1 MLNKAWPSLHWNIYN
16 YDFDQPGVYFGALK
30 AGEPVHIMYDY
41 QDGSVKVANLT
52 RTRQDG
58 LSASARFIDL
68 NGTVKGERRV
78 AVAGLAS
85 QDVQTVLTPP
95 VPSGISRTYFVEL
108 TLKRRDGATVSRN
121 VYWLSTKPDAVD
133 WSKTLGE
140 GSGAVFAPG
149 GYADLTGLQSLP
161 AATVQATASTR
172 RQGADAVTT
181 VTIRNTSK
189 GSVPAVFTRAD
200 VRRGKADGHRLG
212 GDDQVLPVSWSD
224 NYVTLWPGQSQ
235 TLTARYRA
243 ADLRGS
249 APVVTLG
256 GRNVADTAVRAGIG

>member
-1 MLNKAWPSLHWNIYN
+1 
-16 YDFDQPGVYFGALK
+16 VYFGARK

-41 QDGSVKVANLT
+41 ADGSVKVANLT

-58 LSASARFIDL
+58 LTASARLIDL

-78 AVAGLAS
+78 AVGGLAS
-85 QDVQTVLTPP
+85 QDVQTVLTPK
-95 VPSGISRTYFVEL
+95 VPSDISRTYFVEL
-108 TLKRRDGATVSRN
+108 TLTGRGGTVSRN

-140 GSGAVFAPG
+140 GSGAVFQPG

-161 AATVQATASTR
+161 AATVRATASTR
-172 RQGADAVTT
+172 REGADAITT
-181 VTIRNTSK
+181 VTIRNTGR

-200 VRRGKADGHRLG
+200 VRRGKPDGHALG
-212 GDDQVLPVSWSD
+212 GDDQVLPINWSD

-243 ADLRGS
+243 SDLRG
-249 APVVTLG
+249 ATPVVTLG
-256 GRNVADTAVRAGIG
+256 GRNIADSTVRAGIG